1 MTRTNRLRRAARVAA
16 VTAAALLLPAAF
28 LATPARA
35 ATSCT
40 VNGTPVP
47 GPEITGT
54 DGDDVIVCTGLDA
67 GATVDA
73 KGGAD
78 TITLDGEVS
87 GTVLGGDGA
96 DHIVLA
102 EGARLT
108 EKGVI
113 DGQAGR
119 DEIDLRGAVLGT
131 VRGGQDD
138 DLILLFKTA
147 TTGEASLIRG
157 ARGADVILADGAVTI
172 RGLVEGFDGN
182 DFIDI
187 NGTVAPTGRVHGD
200 DGDDVLH
207 VHVNQGEVDGG
218 GGTDVCAVDSGNQ
231 PLNCP

>member
-1 MTRTNRLRRAARVAA
+1 MNRKRFARL
-16 VTAAALLLPAAF
+16 TLAALLLPGAF
-28 LATPARA
+28 LAGPAAHA

-40 VNGTPVP
+40 VNGAPVP
-47 GPEITGT
+47 GPDITGT
-54 DGDDVIVCTGLDA
+54 DGDDVIVCGGLDA

-73 KGGAD
+73 RGGAD
-78 TITLDGEVS
+78 TITLTGDVS

-96 DHIVLA
+96 DHVVLA

-147 TTGEASLIRG
+147 TTGEAGVIRG
-157 ARGADVILADGAVTI
+157 ARGADVILVDGAVTI
-172 RGLVEGFDGN
+172 RGLVEGVGEN

-200 DGDDVLH
+200 DGDDTLH
-207 VHVNQGEVDGG
+207 VHVNQGQVDGG
-218 GGTDVCAVDSGNQ
+218 DGTDVCTVDSGNQ

>member
-1 MTRTNRLRRAARVAA
+1 MKRTSRVTRLRRAA
-16 VTAAALLLPAAF
+16 VTVAALLLPTAF
-28 LATPARA
+28 LAAPAQA

-40 VNGTPVP
+40 VNGTAVP
-47 GPEITGT
+47 GPDVTGT

-78 TITLDGEVS
+78 TITLNGDVS
-87 GTVLGGDGA
+87 GRVLGGDGT

-108 EKGVI
+108 GTGTI

-119 DEIDLRGAVLGT
+119 DEIDLRGAVLGA

-147 TTGEASLIRG
+147 TTGDTSIVRG
-157 ARGADVILADGAVTI
+157 ARGSDVILADGAVTI
-172 RGLVEGFDGN
+172 RGLVEGVGEN
-182 DFIDI
+182 DLIDI
-187 NGTVAPTGRVHGD
+187 NGTVAPTGRVHGG
-200 DGDDVLH
+200 DGDDYLH
-207 VHVNQGEVDGG
+207 VHDNQGEVDGG
-218 GGTDVCAVDSGNQ
+218 AGTDVCVVDSGNQ